1 MTDIVEKLKDACV
14 IDRYYGKSVT
24 LTLDYDDYMEAADTI
39 TTLRAEVERLK
50 VGLMDCMQEAANH
63 HRENEARAKIGG
75 SDMAQRKA
83 KAIVARSG
91 VLFHNIKAIARAA
104 LEGK

>member
-1 MTDIVEKLKDACV
+1 MTLVPNETEQALNRQYDAYAAAREEYRKKIAELAAENEKL
-14 IDRYYGKSVT
+14 
-24 LTLDYDDYMEAADTI
+24 
-39 TTLRAEVERLK
+39 RA
-50 VGLMDCMQEAANH
+50 GLFDCMQEAANH

-104 LEGK
+104 LAQENTNAEA

>member
-1 MTDIVEKLKDACV
+1 MSDHYETRCPSCGGSDEQGCYADCPTSV
-14 IDRYYGKSVT
+14 IT
-24 LTLDYDDYMEAADTI
+24 A
-39 TTLRAEVERLK
+39 LRAEVERLRA
-50 VGLMDCMQEAANH
+50 GLFDCMQEAANH

-104 LEGK
+104 LEEK